1 MQGQS
6 RRAAVLRPRRA
17 LPDLPGSPPPCAAVP
32 CLFAGCD
39 EVYCSESCRQ
49 RHAAAHVM
57 ICASRRQAAASR
69 CDALGTNYSPEL
81 RARLAACEIEDGGC
95 WGGRAGAVHLAV
107 GMVGSLVSALGREAY
122 GGGLGERNDTMAQ
135 LLADL
140 QGAGEGLGGTGGVD
154 AEEDSGLHAIVG
166 AAGEQSEHAEL
177 DMVGN
182 VDARSLCDAC
192 IHLFTSAS
200 ICLHA

>member
-1 MQGQS
+1 
-6 RRAAVLRPRRA
+6 
-17 LPDLPGSPPPCAAVP
+17 
-32 CLFAGCD
+32 
-39 EVYCSESCRQ
+39 
-49 RHAAAHVM
+49 M

-107 GMVGSLVSALGREAY
+107 GMVGSLVAARGPEAEAHA
-122 GGGLGERNDTMAQ
+122 GGPGERNDAMAQ

-154 AEEDSGLHAIVG
+154 ADEEPGLHAVGG
-166 AAGEQSEHAEL
+166 AAGGESEHAAL
-177 DMVGN
+177 DKN
-182 VDARSLCDAC
+182 TLNTR
-192 IHLFTSAS
+192 
-200 ICLHA
+200 